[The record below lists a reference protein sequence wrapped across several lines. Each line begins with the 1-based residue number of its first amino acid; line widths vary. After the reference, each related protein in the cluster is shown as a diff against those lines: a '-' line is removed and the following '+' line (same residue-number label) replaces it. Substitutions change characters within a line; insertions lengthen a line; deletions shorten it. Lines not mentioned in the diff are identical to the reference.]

1 MQDLYY
7 GKPDASPHHHS
18 PTATEVSSFLPGEA
32 WQFDDDDYGV
42 RCGFTNARYARPFVD
57 DSSGY
62 IAPMYA
68 KTLTAKELR
77 KHIDELVQFVATAR
91 NGRRV
96 RLLTCDK
103 FPSYVD
109 KQFVEDI
116 RATHGI
122 EMIAI
127 W

>member
-1 MQDLYY
+1 
-7 GKPDASPHHHS
+7 
-18 PTATEVSSFLPGEA
+18 
-32 WQFDDDDYGV
+32 
-42 RCGFTNARYARPFVD
+42 
-57 DSSGY
+57 
-62 IAPMYA
+62 MYA

-122 EMIAI
+122 EMIVSPPYMPEKHPHVEGTHNRLQKYLRKMLLSLPGTKMLQDVMRWAPTDRRYKKSATLEI
-127 W
+127 QKAA